1 MWVKQETKYLT
12 VRKLLSK
19 KLSPAEDCSEEDM
32 FNALQ
37 HLPEELSGVQELLS

>member
-1 MWVKQETKYLT
+1 MRE
-12 VRKLLSK
+12 RLSK
-19 KLSPAEDCSEEDM
+19 KPSPAEDYSEEDM